1 VKRELTRGQLVYSLA
16 GNDKGEA
23 YLVWD
28 IIDNTF
34 VRVVNGRKRSVA
46 NPKKKNIKHLQPVKR
61 CAGVFARKKLSHIS
75 DLEVRQAIDR
85 LTGIDS
91 NQQGGKYS

>member
-1 VKRELTRGQLVYSLA
+1 MKRQLAPGQLVYSLA

-28 IIDNTF
+28 VIDHTF
-34 VRVVNGRKRSVA
+34 VSVVNGRKRSVA
-46 NPKKKNIKHLQPVKR
+46 GPKQKNVKHLQPAKR
-61 CAGVFARKKLSHIS
+61 SAIVFQRKKLSHIS
-75 DLEVRQAIDR
+75 DLEIREAIDQ

-91 NQQGGKYS
+91 